1 MRNVTD
7 AFATFLKH
15 QISAPNR
22 LSGMEHGLEL
32 AVYWGDTLRHL
43 RPSSYWRRVTAES
56 ARSQP
61 VRRCGNGFL
70 LESAWRLG
78 RRNARGR

>member
-32 AVYWGDTLRHL
+32 AVYWGDTFAPFKAIIVLAQSDCRIS
-43 RPSSYWRRVTAES
+43 PVTASEE
-56 ARSQP
+56 
-61 VRRCGNGFL
+61 VRQ
-70 LESAWRLG
+70 WIPP
-78 RRNARGR
+78 